1 MPSNTRS
8 SMNGG
13 PRLRPIRTLALASLL
28 AALAGCAAAPEQP
41 SAAAPALV
49 GQPAAADA
57 RARAAEA
64 RAKGDNDTALRLYI
78 EAAEHDPE
86 DAESMYAIG
95 SLYDERPNGAALAA
109 RAYARAVQIDPQHAA
124 RARGPRPALFRR
136 SAARAG
142 APVPEPR
149 RRRRPAAMA
158 IAQRARPDRRH
169 ARRPS
174 RGRGTLRGGAR
185 RESRLRLA
193 SQQSRLLALS
203 RRQSRRSRARLPRRA
218 RDRSDV
224 TTKRCRISAWC
235 TRGAAITRRRWRRSR
250 ASSVRPWLPTTS
262 ATSR

>member
-13 PRLRPIRTLALASLL
+13 PRLRPIRALALASLL

-109 RAYARAVQIDPQHAA
+109 RAYARAVQIDPQHA
-124 RARGPRPALFRR
+124 RALEGLGLRYFADRQL
-136 SAARAG
+136 
-142 APVPEPR
+142 E
-149 RRRRPAAMA
+149 
-158 IAQRARPDRRH
+158 QARPFL
-169 ARRPS
+169 S
-174 RGRGTLRGGAR
+174 RAVGADPRLWRAHNALGLIADTLGDHHEAAAHFAAA
-185 RESRLRLA
+185 LA
-193 SQQSRLLALS
+193 ANPGSASTSQQSRLLALS
-203 RRQSRRSRARLPRRA
+203 RRQPRRSRARLPRRA
-218 RDRSDV
+218 RDRSYV
-224 TTKRCRISAWC
+224 
-235 TRGAAITRRRWRRSR
+235 
-250 ASSVRPWLPTTS
+250 
-262 ATSR
+262 